1 MIDTNQTQASIQK
14 QGPTDIDNLP
24 CIADRFK
31 VLRTIGSGGNAK
43 VKLAWDID

>member
-1 MIDTNQTQASIQK
+1 MIDNDQAQPTFQK
-14 QGPTDIDNLP
+14 QAPADIANLP

-43 VKLAWDID
+43 VKLAWDLD